1 MRSEK
6 VTYCEKLMKD
16 TNEIISRL
24 DAKAIGGMVQW
35 GDLRCV
41 SVEWVESYTGNEV
54 ETVWCVVVEKASPRA
69 DEFRKSVSDGLAE
82 RGHFGI
88 EVELNW

>member
-6 VTYCEKLMKD
+6 VTYCEELMND

-24 DAKAIGGMVQW
+24 DAKSIGAVVQW

-41 SVEWVESYTGNEV
+41 SVEWVELHGQ
-54 ETVWCVVVEKASPRA
+54 
-69 DEFRKSVSDGLAE
+69 
-82 RGHFGI
+82 
-88 EVELNW
+88 

>member
-41 SVEWVESYTGNEV
+41 SVEWG
-54 ETVWCVVVEKASPRA
+54 
-69 DEFRKSVSDGLAE
+69 DDGLMRTGWTGDRE
-82 RGHFGI
+82 NPLLGHALSSARF
-88 EVELNW
+88 

>member
-1 MRSEK
+1 MSSTSRAGMRSEK
-6 VTYCEKLMKD
+6 VTYCEELMND

-24 DAKAIGGMVQW
+24 DAKSIGAVVQW

-54 ETVWCVVVEKASPRA
+54 ETVWRVVVKKASPR
-69 DEFRKSVSDGLAE
+69 V
-82 RGHFGI
+82 
-88 EVELNW
+88 